1 MLCRY
6 SEFHAFAIFR
16 QKRETRSSDTA
27 LNLNYF
33 RSTYNGIER
42 SRTLRLFVTNTY
54 WYIYIYIYIYREN
67 PCFHGSLS
75 EFANPTVLNASA
87 SACVSTLLD

>member
-6 SEFHAFAIFR
+6 SEFHAFAISEY
-16 QKRETRSSDTA
+16 RETRNSDTA

-33 RSTYNGIER
+33 RSTYNGIKR

-54 WYIYIYIYIYREN
+54 WYIYIYIYREN

-87 SACVSTLLD
+87 PACVSTLLD